1 MFLNLFILSFFVS
14 VFSSNVS
21 PPIILNKNNFVSLI
35 GPVST
40 SSVDDVIQQTSI
52 ITDYIQEHQSFY
64 FFINSPGGSVFA
76 GNHLIQYMLSLQES
90 GIHINCI
97 SANYMSMAF
106 IIFQVCSTRNI
117 MWNSLGMQHQ
127 ISLGISGNIENLVNQ
142 LDMIERVNQLTIDL
156 EIKRINIS
164 YPEYKK
170 RILSDWWL
178 YGSEAITQ
186 NVADKKVNVICSS
199 DILQKSI
206 IDELVIFDQNIQIV
220 RSACPLINK
229 VKILN
234 ANSTLEPFF
243 DTSNFHQ
250 NVKTIFNL
258 FN

>member
-1 MFLNLFILSFFVS
+1 MFLKLFILSFFVS
-14 VFSSNVS
+14 VFSSDVS
-21 PPIILNKNNFVSLI
+21 PPIKLNKNNFVSLI

-40 SSVDDVIQQTSI
+40 SSIDNVIQQTSGI
-52 ITDYIQEHQSFY
+52 SDYIQEHQSFY

-90 GIHINCI
+90 GIQINCI
-97 SANYMSMAF
+97 AANYMSMAF

-142 LDMIERVNQLTIDL
+142 LEMIERVNQLTINL

-178 YGSEAITQ
+178 FGSEAITQ
-186 NVADKKVNVICSS
+186 NVADKKVNVLCSS
-199 DILQKSI
+199 DILQKTIVDEYLIFGQHIEI
-206 IDELVIFDQNIQIV
+206 I
-220 RSACPLINK
+220 RSACPLINS
-229 VKILN
+229 VKIMSQ
-234 ANSTLEPFF
+234 NSTLEPVF
-243 DTSNFHQ
+243 DTSNYFQ

-258 FN
+258 LN